1 MMDSD
6 SLNNGEFID
15 VYLGRP
21 RQYALRGQAS
31 PIDPKGRRVN
41 GSNTID
47 SMHCYA
53 TVQRDE
59 QEVLSLMMQQHKNSK
74 VLTEAKSTRIV
85 RES

>member
-21 RQYALRGQAS
+21 RRRAPRGQAS
-31 PIDPKGRRVN
+31 LIDPKGRRVD
-41 GSNTID
+41 GGNTID
-47 SMHCYA
+47 SVHCHA

-59 QEVLSLMMQQHKNSK
+59 QEVLSLMMQQHENSK
-74 VLTEAKSTRIV
+74 VLTEAKSTRIA